1 MNWKLNAW
9 TLLFAISAVFVMWNA
24 CEQVDTAVQEV
35 KPTIENMTERIL
47 INPRNCQISDSTEY
61 VISDSL
67 FVQDT
72 MRYGEYLRG
81 TYSGTVVNPD
91 VIYFSMEPCE
101 LLDMARTL
109 TWDQKVSA
117 HMAINNDNQIV
128 LHFRGEEYVSSGAE
142 TTATSGGMVNY
153 DFTFPCPDSCDE

>member
-9 TLLFAISAVFVMWNA
+9 TLLFAMSMTFVLWNA
-24 CEQVDTAVQEV
+24 CEQVDTAVQKV

-47 INPRNCQISDSTEY
+47 INPINCQTTDSTEY

-67 FVQDT
+67 FMQDT
-72 MRYGEYLRG
+72 MRYGEYIRG
-81 TYSGTVVNPD
+81 TYNGTVVNPD

-117 HMAINNDNQIV
+117 HMAINSSGSIV
-128 LHFRGEEYVSSGAE
+128 IHFRGEEYVPSGVEA
-142 TTATSGGMVNY
+142 TAASGMVNY
-153 DFTFPCPDSCDE
+153 DFTYPCPTACPD

>member
-9 TLLFAISAVFVMWNA
+9 TLLFAMSMIFVLWNA
-24 CEQVDTAVQEV
+24 CEQADTAVQKV
-35 KPTIENMTERIL
+35 KPTTENMAERIL
-47 INPRNCQISDSTEY
+47 VNPINCQTTDSTEY
-61 VISDSL
+61 VISDTV
-67 FVQDT
+67 FTQDT

-81 TYSGTVVNPD
+81 NFTPTNPD

-117 HMAINNDNQIV
+117 HLAINPSGSIV
-128 LHFRGEEYVSSGAE
+128 LHFRGEKYVSSGAE
-142 TTATSGGMVNY
+142 ATAASGGMVNF
-153 DFTFPCPDSCDE
+153 DFSFPCPDSCDE